1 MRPNKKYLR
10 TKIVY
15 NFFTDVCSVV
25 NKYFNRYMNSNMNF
39 ISENYTKIHAN

>member
-15 NFFTDVCSVV
+15 NFFTDVLSVI
-25 NKYFNRYMNSNMNF
+25 NRFVILNTIILNNNN
-39 ISENYTKIHAN
+39 NYIKIHAN

>member
-15 NFFTDVCSVV
+15 NFFTDVCTVI
-25 NKYFNRYMNSNMNF
+25 NRYITSNTIILN
-39 ISENYTKIHAN
+39 NGYTKIHAN

>member
-15 NFFTDVCSVV
+15 NFFTDVLSVI
-25 NKYFNRYMNSNMNF
+25 NNRFVILNTIILNNNN
-39 ISENYTKIHAN
+39 NYIKIHAN

>member
-15 NFFTDVCSVV
+15 NFFTDVYTVV
-25 NKYFNRYMNSNMNF
+25 NRYININTIILN
-39 ISENYTKIHAN
+39 NGYTKIHAN